1 MGLTNLARQRATG
14 NTGFLRPRFERRL
27 GVLLIGVWVAA
38 FCAAPAWAQPAG
50 LACGSLSQGQGGYG
64 PYDYRTDK
72 PRLGIV
78 EGAHFT
84 PAVEALVRG
93 NTAVLPGGDLDYT
106 LRAIPNHH
114 RALMAMVRYGEKM
127 KSPQPQGARYS
138 VECYFD
144 RALRFRPD
152 DTIVRMIYA
161 TFLSKSARA
170 PEALRQLE
178 QATASAGDNAFSH
191 YNIGLVYY
199 DLRQYE
205 KALVQAHKAIALGF
219 VQTAL
224 RDQLQS
230 AGKWTEPPGEAAVAP
245 APAPTSQSA
254 EIGNPSTDTSLPT
267 EDPK

>member
-1 MGLTNLARQRATG
+1 MGLTNLAQQRATV
-14 NTGFLRPRFERRL
+14 NMDFLHPDLERRL
-27 GVLLIGVWVAA
+27 CVLFLGVLIAA
-38 FCAAPAWAQPAG
+38 FGTAPTWAQPAG
-50 LACGSLSQGQGGYG
+50 SACGSLSQMGGYG

-72 PRLGIV
+72 PKLGIV

-93 NTAVLPGGDLDYT
+93 NTSALPGGDLDYT

-114 RALMAMVRYGEKM
+114 RALMAMMRYGEKM
-127 KSPQPQGARYS
+127 KSSQPQGTRYS

-161 TFLSKSARA
+161 TLLAKYARA
-170 PEALRQLE
+170 PEAIQQLE

-191 YNIGLVYY
+191 YNIGLIYF
-199 DLRQYE
+199 DLKQHK
-205 KALVQAHKAIALGF
+205 KALAQAHKAIALGF

-224 RDQLQS
+224 REQLQS
-230 AGKWTEPPGEAAVAP
+230 VGKWTEPPGEAAVAP